1 MRMKLFRSVII
12 PLLRAFEFYFPVVL
26 FVMLCEVVLILLNF
40 ECIDGS
46 ESMNVT
52 EQFSAV
58 GMEKWLLI
66 LDVRKL
72 NPKV

>member
-1 MRMKLFRSVII
+1 
-12 PLLRAFEFYFPVVL
+12 
-26 FVMLCEVVLILLNF
+26 MLCEVVFILLNF

-66 LDVRKL
+66 FDVRKL